1 MQPEDIRKS
10 LDKLK
15 ALFDAD
21 RDGVLSTD
29 ERAKM
34 VAEMARLEELQRFL
48 LPWKVLREVDVDE
61 DLKISDK
68 EAESISDALERLR
81 PAFNAGRSRMRGP
94 GGGMRRPGGG
104 MRGPGGGRRRPG
116 GGGNASA
123 EPPKDLV
130 EDPNLRRE
138 EFVSHNGKLNY
149 CEFLENADAKG
160 ETWMVLVFHGM
171 SARGDDNLRQL
182 SSPSIK
188 PFLDYVR
195 HEKIKTLVLVPQCPA
210 DASWARGGEKPV
222 LDLVHELAEAKRRKY
237 GIAPKRSIVT
247 GFSMGAGGCYFLL
260 MKHPGEFTR
269 AIVVGAGGMESWAQ
283 KLRGAF
289 YIATGTE
296 DQFSSADNAETLA
309 RAIAERGNVVRFEK
323 LAGADH
329 LQSAEKV
336 YGGDCWKWAFA
347 EKPTAKSPTKS

>member
-1 MQPEDIRKS
+1 MCRVTE
-10 LDKLK
+10 
-15 ALFDAD
+15 
-21 RDGVLSTD
+21 
-29 ERAKM
+29 
-34 VAEMARLEELQRFL
+34 
-48 LPWKVLREVDVDE
+48 
-61 DLKISDK
+61 DK
-68 EAESISDALERLR
+68 EKAMFYNYKKGAALLAMAAICAFVLAESPIGTHGESGQHSGHGNHGFHSRGAEG
-81 PAFNAGRSRMRGP
+81 GRGFGRGDNQGGRGFGRGGEHGRKGFGNR

-104 MRGPGGGRRRPG
+104 MRGPGGGMRRPRG
-116 GGGNASA
+116 GRNASA
-123 EPPKDLV
+123 EPPKELV
-130 EDPNLRRE
+130 EDPHLRRK
-138 EFVSHNGKLNY
+138 EFVSQNGRLNY

-171 SARGDDNLRQL
+171 SACGDDNLRQL

-188 PFLDYVR
+188 PLLDYVR
-195 HEKIKTLVLVPQCPA
+195 RKKIKTLVLVPQCPA

-222 LDLVHELAEAKRRKY
+222 LELVHELTNVKRREY
-237 GIAPKRSIVT
+237 GVAPERSIAT

-296 DQFSSADNAETLA
+296 DQFSSADNAEALA

-323 LAGADH
+323 LVGADH
-329 LQSAEKV
+329 LQSADMV
-336 YGGDCWKWAFA
+336 YGGDCWEWAFSK
-347 EKPTAKSPTKS
+347 KPTANSPTKQ